1 MERSEYERLRE
12 QEVSYWWHV
21 GRRDIIRSLLERHVP
36 RDATRAGV
44 DLGCGTGSHFEL
56 LAPWGRFVGTEVT
69 SELYGGGDRPAR
81 PVCLARGEALPFAD
95 ASVGLCTLFD
105 VLEHIESE
113 DAALTEVRRIL
124 RPQGL
129 VLVSVP
135 AYMFLWS
142 SHDERLHHYRRY
154 VARTLRDALE
164 RNGLEVI
171 RLTYAMT
178 SILPPVAVVR
188 WATRHQRG
196 TTGAQASYV
205 PTPEPFRSMLIGL
218 LRLEARWLRT
228 GDLPCGTSL
237 FAVARKAGA

>member
-36 RDATRAGV
+36 RDATRVGV

-69 SELYGGGDRPAR
+69 SELYGVGDPPGR

-113 DAALTEVRRIL
+113 DAALTEIRRVL

-129 VLVSVP
+129 VLLSVP

-142 SHDERLHHYRRY
+142 SHDESLHHYRRY

-171 RLTYAMT
+171 RLTYAMA
-178 SILPPVAVVR
+178 SILPPVALVR
-188 WATRHQRG
+188 WATRNRQG
-196 TTGAQASYV
+196 TADAQASYV
-205 PTPEPFRSMLIGL
+205 PTPEPFHSMLTGL
-218 LRLEARWLRT
+218 LGLEARWLRV
-228 GDLPCGTSL
+228 GNFPFGTSL
-237 FAVARKAGA
+237 FALARKVDA